1 MGSTPAVVPR
11 LTTLTKGL
19 SAFESHLNVGGA
31 CTKKRKKIRLRL
43 NSTSFSFLDFFPF
56 IIRLDIL
63 GEKKRIFRNSET
75 ITGLKYKNGK
85 AQSAS
90 IFSKRKYELFSKK
103 S

>member
-19 SAFESHLNVGGA
+19 SAFESHLNVLA
-31 CTKKRKKIRLRL
+31 EKDTATFRFHL
-43 NSTSFSFLDFFPF
+43 FFLPRFFPF
-56 IIRLDIL
+56 IIMALRLDIL

>member
-1 MGSTPAVVPR
+1 MLAERTPKREKRYGYVRFHLFFLPR
-11 LTTLTKGL
+11 
-19 SAFESHLNVGGA
+19 
-31 CTKKRKKIRLRL
+31 
-43 NSTSFSFLDFFPF
+43 FFPF
-56 IIRLDIL
+56 IIIRLDIL

>member
-1 MGSTPAVVPR
+1 MLRSV
-11 LTTLTKGL
+11 
-19 SAFESHLNVGGA
+19 HQN
-31 CTKKRKKIRLRL
+31 KKRKIPDTATFRFHL
-43 NSTSFSFLDFFPF
+43 FFLPRFFPF
-56 IIRLDIL
+56 IIIRLDIL

>member
-1 MGSTPAVVPR
+1 MA
-11 LTTLTKGL
+11 L
-19 SAFESHLNVGGA
+19 
-31 CTKKRKKIRLRL
+31 
-43 NSTSFSFLDFFPF
+43 
-56 IIRLDIL
+56 RLDIL